1 MSNERFFPFLSSDKG
16 KKSSQSVLEKG
27 HGGGETTQIRRE
39 MRQIQQL
46 LQEVKMKIATY
57 NVRVDTEYDQDWQW
71 SFRKEAVCQLINFHD
86 WSLCC
91 IQEVRPNQ
99 VRDLKAYTTFT
110 CLSAERE
117 GDGQGEGLAILY
129 NEQKVQAIDTGYFW
143 LSETPQRPS
152 IHPEAGCPRI
162 ALWGLFKKRL
172 KIRLFS
178 HQCSFGS
185 YFRSCS
191 FSRNDRYLRGVT

>member
-1 MSNERFFPFLSSDKG
+1 
-16 KKSSQSVLEKG
+16 
-27 HGGGETTQIRRE
+27 
-39 MRQIQQL
+39 
-46 LQEVKMKIATY
+46 MKIATY

-71 SFRKEAVCQLINFHD
+71 FFRKEAVCQLINFHD

-129 NEQKVQAIDTGYFW
+129 NEQKVKAIDTGYFW
-143 LSETPQRPS
+143 LSETPQQPDR
-152 IHPEAGCPRI
+152 PEAGCPRI
-162 ALWGLFKKRL
+162 ALWTHQGNDSKYAF
-172 KIRLFS
+172 FS

-185 YFRSCS
+185 YFSSCS

>member
-1 MSNERFFPFLSSDKG
+1 
-16 KKSSQSVLEKG
+16 
-27 HGGGETTQIRRE
+27 
-39 MRQIQQL
+39 
-46 LQEVKMKIATY
+46 MKIATY

-129 NEQKVQAIDTGYFW
+129 NEQKVQTIDTGYFW
-143 LSETPQRPS
+143 LSETPQQPS
-152 IHPEAGCPRI
+152 
-162 ALWGLFKKRL
+162 
-172 KIRLFS
+172 
-178 HQCSFGS
+178 
-185 YFRSCS
+185 
-191 FSRNDRYLRGVT
+191 

>member
-1 MSNERFFPFLSSDKG
+1 M
-16 KKSSQSVLEKG
+16 EKG

-71 SFRKEAVCQLINFHD
+71 FFRKEAVCQLINFHD

-129 NEQKVQAIDTGYFW
+129 NEQKLRLLIQGIFGYLKHLSSQVSILKLAVQELLCGDY
-143 LSETPQRPS
+143 LR
-152 IHPEAGCPRI
+152 
-162 ALWGLFKKRL
+162 KRL

-185 YFRSCS
+185 YFSSCS